1 MFRMAVLYVVTAW
14 LVMQVAEVL
23 VGLGNLPAWIGP
35 TVLGI
40 LAIGFPIA
48 MLLSWF
54 YEITPEGISLEK
66 HVEPGASITHI
77 TGRRIDFIVIAVLC
91 AALVVFT
98 HDRWWPAGPSA
109 RSIAVLPF
117 ENQSPDNESVGF
129 LATGIQDGLLT
140 RLSKSDTLKVIS
152 RTSVERY
159 RNTSDSVP
167 RIAAELGV
175 RMILEGAVQRAGD
188 QIRVNVQ
195 LIDAMTDEHVWAET
209 YDRVLSAS
217 NIFMLQS
224 EIVGTI
230 ARQLDANLVPDAS
243 SKADGMPTQNLA
255 AYTEYLRGMKQTDI
269 ESVESMHAAIEHFE
283 AAAELDP
290 DFALAYVGLADA
302 YLGLGAYFVGGLPI
316 DESIALAEPPLMRA
330 LELDTDLVEAQASLG
345 LLRALQGDI
354 EAAERAFDKAIAM
367 RPNYARVFRR
377 YGKLRYNQGRNDE
390 AIQFLEKAYALDPYS
405 VPINFEV
412 ARLYEGSG
420 RFEEAMEHFLRVVEI
435 EPKHAFAYVYIAA
448 IHYLA
453 YGRVD
458 ESLIW
463 YFKAAENDARS
474 PSLQAGQAIA
484 YLEID
489 DPDSARPWV
498 DKALELGPETFW
510 AVWSSALLNLYVGDE
525 AAAQEDA
532 RTLLQHY
539 PRNWGALRILR
550 DADIAAGR
558 HEVARS
564 RYARAHREL
573 TGPDIPVV
581 NGWNYFAA
589 IDLAPVLLQ
598 LGETE
603 RATDMLEGALKVMKT
618 RPRLGIAGYWI
629 NDARAYAVQGNSEKA
644 LDALRTAVDA
654 GWRLHTWYHL
664 DLDPNLESIRG
675 TPEFAE
681 INALVKA
688 DLEQQAERVRELEAS
703 GELASSRPTGPDL
716 E

>member
-1 MFRMAVLYVVTAW
+1 MRLVSELKRRNVFRMAVLYVVTAW

-290 DFALAYVGLADA
+290 EG
-302 YLGLGAYFVGGLPI
+302 
-316 DESIALAEPPLMRA
+316 
-330 LELDTDLVEAQASLG
+330 
-345 LLRALQGDI
+345 
-354 EAAERAFDKAIAM
+354 
-367 RPNYARVFRR
+367 
-377 YGKLRYNQGRNDE
+377 
-390 AIQFLEKAYALDPYS
+390 S
-405 VPINFEV
+405 VPTSW
-412 ARLYEGSG
+412 EGC
-420 RFEEAMEHFLRVVEI
+420 
-435 EPKHAFAYVYIAA
+435 
-448 IHYLA
+448 
-453 YGRVD
+453 
-458 ESLIW
+458 
-463 YFKAAENDARS
+463 
-474 PSLQAGQAIA
+474 
-484 YLEID
+484 
-489 DPDSARPWV
+489 
-498 DKALELGPETFW
+498 
-510 AVWSSALLNLYVGDE
+510 
-525 AAAQEDA
+525 
-532 RTLLQHY
+532 
-539 PRNWGALRILR
+539 
-550 DADIAAGR
+550 
-558 HEVARS
+558 
-564 RYARAHREL
+564 
-573 TGPDIPVV
+573 
-581 NGWNYFAA
+581 
-589 IDLAPVLLQ
+589 
-598 LGETE
+598 
-603 RATDMLEGALKVMKT
+603 
-618 RPRLGIAGYWI
+618 
-629 NDARAYAVQGNSEKA
+629 
-644 LDALRTAVDA
+644 
-654 GWRLHTWYHL
+654 
-664 DLDPNLESIRG
+664 
-675 TPEFAE
+675 
-681 INALVKA
+681 
-688 DLEQQAERVRELEAS
+688 
-703 GELASSRPTGPDL
+703 RPTRVSRWPSRRS
-716 E
+716 